1 MSYLPYSSKSNSTSS
16 GLAALDLEQPT
27 ASRATSIRPQSRTLH
42 LGQTPTPPTSPFTNP
57 LDQYAQQQIYADK
70 STRLLGLIRNAQ
82 GLVEELQCTNQ
93 NRRTIQYPWLTA
105 ESQKRPIRRNQTYRE
120 DSEVKTMAVPLRR
133 ARSNSS
139 SDMPSLIT
147 DKAELALN
155 VLKLDVKIGTQT
167 SLDVSKL
174 EESSISKLLDDRFS
188 HALTHLNKL
197 FARISDTS
205 SKMLVTGD
213 LNAGKSTLVNALLKR
228 EVVPADQQPC
238 TSLFCEVLD
247 AEMNSGVE
255 EVHGIV
261 DASKYDKN
269 DPSTY
274 TKIDLRHLEN
284 TVLDD
289 YEVYTM
295 LKVYCTDRREA
306 KESLL
311 HNGIVDIALID
322 SPGLN
327 RDSIKTTALFARQEE
342 IDVVVFVVGAENHF
356 TLSGE
361 EFLRSAGREK
371 EYIFI
376 VVNRFDNIRDKA
388 RCRRQIL
395 EQIKEISPRTYEDAD
410 DFVHFVSASNCLNSE
425 ETPEEFAQLEQSLR
439 SFALEKRAK
448 SKLAPAKLYL
458 KNIFSDISILSSYNQ
473 QRADKDLAEA
483 TKSLEENKPAYE
495 EIVGRSQR
503 IIEDADRILED
514 ICSYIDL
521 HSRSKL
527 NNAIETLEEF
537 SSVVEWKGLL
547 YVWQFAQQ
555 VKNTMVNFVEN
566 RVVECEIKAKERTSV
581 GLQRLDKL
589 GSNKHLD
596 QPQSDIDIDS
606 LFFVPSPTK
615 KLDIQVEIS
624 DLIDLKEKFNM
635 MTLSLGSAG
644 MILGKYIGYQKM
656 FSSFL
661 DMGNSVGLQPKRWGW
676 LSVIV
681 GAGAVYFI
689 ISDMRYVVERKIA
702 NKIRDSVRK
711 TNYVHSQVQR
721 ITKESRNILRM
732 SSWDLQTRF
741 QNAVKVQEEQRQQQ
755 TNKQKAA
762 IEAKEY
768 FKSLSS
774 KVASYT
780 DAVNAIDTEERKIA
794 ASCDL

>member
-1 MSYLPYSSKSNSTSS
+1 MSYLPYSSKNTNAS
-16 GLAALDLEQPT
+16 GLAALDLEQPST
-27 ASRATSIRPQSRTLH
+27 SRAANVRPASRTLH
-42 LGQTPTPPTSPFTNP
+42 LGQTPTPPASPFINP

-70 STRLLGLIRNAQ
+70 SSRLLGLIRSAQ
-82 GLVEELQCTNQ
+82 GMVEELRCTNQ
-93 NRRTIQYPWLTA
+93 NRRAIQYPWLTN
-105 ESQKRPIRRNQTYRE
+105 EGQRRPIRRNQTYRE
-120 DSEVKTMAVPLRR
+120 DQESKPVEGPLRR

-139 SDMPSLIT
+139 SNIPTASV
-147 DKAELALN
+147 DKAELGLN
-155 VLKLDVKIGTQT
+155 VLKLDVKLGTQT

-174 EESSISKLLDDRFS
+174 EESSISKLLDERFG

-197 FARISDTS
+197 YARISDTS

-247 AEMNSGVE
+247 AQMNEGVE
-255 EVHGIV
+255 EVHGIT
-261 DASKYDKN
+261 DASKYDRN

-274 TKIDLRHLEN
+274 TRIDLRHLEN
-284 TVLDD
+284 YL
-289 YEVYTM
+289 YSM

-388 RCRRQIL
+388 RCKRQIL

-425 ETPEEFAQLEQSLR
+425 ETPEEFAKLEQSLR

-448 SKLAPAKLYL
+448 SKLAPAKLFL
-458 KNIFSDISILSSYNQ
+458 KNIFSDISILSAYN
-473 QRADKDLAEA
+473 REKAEKDLAEA
-483 TKSLEENKPAYE
+483 TQSLEEDKPAYE
-495 EIVGRSQR
+495 EIINRSQR
-503 IIEDADRILED
+503 IINDADRILED
-514 ICSYIDL
+514 ICSYVDL

-589 GSNKHLD
+589 GANKHLD
-596 QPQSDIDIDS
+596 QSQSEIDVES
-606 LFFVPSPTK
+606 LFCVPSPTK
-615 KLDIQVEIS
+615 KLDIQVEIT
-624 DLIDLKEKFNM
+624 DLIDLREKFNM

-644 MILGKYIGYQKM
+644 MILGKYIGYQKL
-656 FSSFL
+656 FTSFL
-661 DMGNSVGLQPKRWGW
+661 DMGSSIGFQPRRWGW
-676 LSVIV
+676 LSVVV

-689 ISDMRYVVERKIA
+689 VSDMRHVVERKIA
-702 NKIRDSVRK
+702 NKIRDNVRK
-711 TNYVHSQVQR
+711 TNYVHNQVQR

-741 QNAVKVQEEQRQQQ
+741 QNAVKVQEEKRLQQ
-755 TNKQKAA
+755 TMKQKAA
-762 IEAKEY
+762 VEAKEY
-768 FKSLSS
+768 FGTLSK
-774 KVASYT
+774 KVLTLNS
-780 DAVNAIDTEERKIA
+780 AVNAIDTEERKII
-794 ASCDL
+794 ASHNALY